1 MLSENELVD
10 LCHKYQTHKLTESE
24 FQLLQSWV
32 NESEENLRFFSNYV
46 KLYKSEKRI
55 EANQHADAAK
65 GWTIIERKLKQH
77 RLRRKLY
84 YAAIAACFFSF
95 LLGTAVYLYT
105 YQDSSLPAEE
115 PSLAELFPNLP
126 QNKVTLTLSS
136 GQQIV
141 LDEEQA
147 KEIADNGKVVA
158 QGSNNSLSYQPDNT
172 PASSIQYNT
181 ITVPEGS
188 TFSLTLSDGT
198 QVTLNSTTT
207 FRYPV
212 SMQDKRI
219 VELNGEA
226 YFDVIHNEKQPF
238 VVKTPQMD
246 IQVLG
251 TEFNVTAYSSS
262 SDFEVA
268 LLRGCIE
275 LSSPRLSSNYRMK
288 EKEHIRLQNNKLI
301 SKDISDYDYF
311 RWKEGLICFNNE
323 SVATIIEKL
332 KLYYD
337 IDIEVYNQKFINSRY
352 TGKFRTKDGIEQ
364 VLRVLQIEHKFTYTK
379 NNDLNLITIK

>member
-1 MLSENELVD
+1 MDKEILQRYVEGNVSPEEIITVVDWLDADESHVREFMALHILNDISLLNQPDSKVDVQKKKKTITFRQIGYELAKIAAILILFWGGTKLYETTSVKENVIA
-10 LCHKYQTHKLTESE
+10 YQTL
-24 FQLLQSWV
+24 
-32 NESEENLRFFSNYV
+32 YV
-46 KLYKSEKRI
+46 
-55 EANQHADAAK
+55 
-65 GWTIIERKLKQH
+65 
-77 RLRRKLY
+77 
-84 YAAIAACFFSF
+84 
-95 LLGTAVYLYT
+95 
-105 YQDSSLPAEE
+105 PAGQR
-115 PSLAELFPNLP
+115 AELILP
-126 QNKVTLTLSS
+126 DSTHVWLNARSKLVYPISF
-136 GQQIV
+136 
-141 LDEEQA
+141 
-147 KEIADNGKVVA
+147 GKDIR
-158 QGSNNSLSYQPDNT
+158 Q
-172 PASSIQYNT
+172 
-181 ITVPEGS
+181 
-188 TFSLTLSDGT
+188 
-198 QVTLNSTTT
+198 
-207 FRYPV
+207 
-212 SMQDKRI
+212 

>member
-1 MLSENELVD
+1 MDKDILQRYVEGNVSPEEIITVVDWLDADESHVREFMALHKLNDISLLNQPDSKIDVQKKKKTITFRQIGYELAKIAAILILFWGGTKLYETTSVKENVIA
-10 LCHKYQTHKLTESE
+10 YQTL
-24 FQLLQSWV
+24 
-32 NESEENLRFFSNYV
+32 YV
-46 KLYKSEKRI
+46 
-55 EANQHADAAK
+55 
-65 GWTIIERKLKQH
+65 
-77 RLRRKLY
+77 
-84 YAAIAACFFSF
+84 
-95 LLGTAVYLYT
+95 
-105 YQDSSLPAEE
+105 PAGQR
-115 PSLAELFPNLP
+115 AELILP
-126 QNKVTLTLSS
+126 DSTHVWLNARSKLVYPISF
-136 GQQIV
+136 
-141 LDEEQA
+141 
-147 KEIADNGKVVA
+147 GKDIR
-158 QGSNNSLSYQPDNT
+158 Q
-172 PASSIQYNT
+172 
-181 ITVPEGS
+181 
-188 TFSLTLSDGT
+188 
-198 QVTLNSTTT
+198 
-207 FRYPV
+207 
-212 SMQDKRI
+212 

-226 YFDVIHNEKQPF
+226 YFDVIHNEKQTF

>member
-1 MLSENELVD
+1 MDKEILQRYVEGNVSPEEIIAVVDWLDADESHVREFMALHKLNDISLLNQPDSKVDVQKKKKTITFRQIGYELAKIAAILILFWGGTKLYETTSVKENVIA
-10 LCHKYQTHKLTESE
+10 YQTL
-24 FQLLQSWV
+24 
-32 NESEENLRFFSNYV
+32 YV
-46 KLYKSEKRI
+46 
-55 EANQHADAAK
+55 
-65 GWTIIERKLKQH
+65 
-77 RLRRKLY
+77 
-84 YAAIAACFFSF
+84 
-95 LLGTAVYLYT
+95 
-105 YQDSSLPAEE
+105 PAGQR
-115 PSLAELFPNLP
+115 AELILP
-126 QNKVTLTLSS
+126 DSTHVWLNARSKLVYPISF
-136 GQQIV
+136 G
-141 LDEEQA
+141 
-147 KEIADNGKVVA
+147 KDNR
-158 QGSNNSLSYQPDNT
+158 Q
-172 PASSIQYNT
+172 
-181 ITVPEGS
+181 
-188 TFSLTLSDGT
+188 
-198 QVTLNSTTT
+198 
-207 FRYPV
+207 
-212 SMQDKRI
+212 

>member
-1 MLSENELVD
+1 MDKEILQRYVEGNVSPEEIIAVVDWLDADESHVREFMALHKLNDISLLNQPDSKVDVQKKKKTITFRQIGYELAKIAAILILFWGGTKLYETTSVKENVIA
-10 LCHKYQTHKLTESE
+10 YQTL
-24 FQLLQSWV
+24 
-32 NESEENLRFFSNYV
+32 YV
-46 KLYKSEKRI
+46 
-55 EANQHADAAK
+55 
-65 GWTIIERKLKQH
+65 
-77 RLRRKLY
+77 
-84 YAAIAACFFSF
+84 
-95 LLGTAVYLYT
+95 
-105 YQDSSLPAEE
+105 PAGQR
-115 PSLAELFPNLP
+115 AELILP
-126 QNKVTLTLSS
+126 DSTHVWLNARSKLVYPISF
-136 GQQIV
+136 
-141 LDEEQA
+141 
-147 KEIADNGKVVA
+147 GKDIR
-158 QGSNNSLSYQPDNT
+158 Q
-172 PASSIQYNT
+172 
-181 ITVPEGS
+181 
-188 TFSLTLSDGT
+188 
-198 QVTLNSTTT
+198 
-207 FRYPV
+207 
-212 SMQDKRI
+212 

-364 VLRVLQIEHKFTYTK
+364 VLRVLQIEHK
-379 NNDLNLITIK
+379 

>member
-1 MLSENELVD
+1 MDKEILQRYVEGNVSPEEIIAVVDWLDADENNVREFMAL
-10 LCHKYQTHKLTESE
+10 HKLNDIS
-24 FQLLQSWV
+24 LL
-32 NESEENLRFFSNYV
+32 N
-46 KLYKSEKRI
+46 
-55 EANQHADAAK
+55 
-65 GWTIIERKLKQH
+65 
-77 RLRRKLY
+77 
-84 YAAIAACFFSF
+84 
-95 LLGTAVYLYT
+95 
-105 YQDSSLPAEE
+105 
-115 PSLAELFPNLP
+115 
-126 QNKVTLTLSS
+126 
-136 GQQIV
+136 
-141 LDEEQA
+141 
-147 KEIADNGKVVA
+147 
-158 QGSNNSLSYQPDNT
+158 QPDNRADNLKKKRT
-172 PASSIQYNT
+172 ISFRKIGYELAKIAAILIIFWGGTKLFETNTTEESIVTYQTLYVPAGQRAELIL
-181 ITVPEGS
+181 PDS
-188 TFSLTLSDGT
+188 TR
-198 QVTLNSTTT
+198 VWLNAHSKLI
-207 FRYPV
+207 YPV
-212 SMQDKRI
+212 SFGKGNRQ

-226 YFDVIHNEKQPF
+226 YFDVVHNEKQPF
-238 VVKTPQMD
+238 IVKTRQMD

-251 TEFNVTAYSSS
+251 TEFNVTSYS

-352 TGKFRTKDGIEQ
+352 TGKYRTKDGIEQ
-364 VLRVLQIEHKFTYTK
+364 VLKVLQIEHKFTYTK

>member
-1 MLSENELVD
+1 MDKDILQRYVEGNVSPEEIIAVVDWLDADESHVREFMALHKLNDISLLNQPDSKVDVQKKKKTITFRQIGYELAKIAAILILFWGGTKLYETTSVKENVIA
-10 LCHKYQTHKLTESE
+10 YQTL
-24 FQLLQSWV
+24 
-32 NESEENLRFFSNYV
+32 YV
-46 KLYKSEKRI
+46 
-55 EANQHADAAK
+55 
-65 GWTIIERKLKQH
+65 
-77 RLRRKLY
+77 
-84 YAAIAACFFSF
+84 
-95 LLGTAVYLYT
+95 
-105 YQDSSLPAEE
+105 PAGQR
-115 PSLAELFPNLP
+115 AELILP
-126 QNKVTLTLSS
+126 DSTHVWLNARSKLVYPISF
-136 GQQIV
+136 
-141 LDEEQA
+141 
-147 KEIADNGKVVA
+147 GKDIR
-158 QGSNNSLSYQPDNT
+158 Q
-172 PASSIQYNT
+172 
-181 ITVPEGS
+181 
-188 TFSLTLSDGT
+188 
-198 QVTLNSTTT
+198 
-207 FRYPV
+207 
-212 SMQDKRI
+212 

-301 SKDISDYDYF
+301 SRDISDYDYF

>member
-1 MLSENELVD
+1 MDKEILQRYVEGNVSQEEIIAVVDWLDADESHVREFMALHKLNDISLLNQPDSKIDVQKKKKTITFRQIGYELAKIAAILILFWGGTKLYETTSVKENVIA
-10 LCHKYQTHKLTESE
+10 YQTL
-24 FQLLQSWV
+24 
-32 NESEENLRFFSNYV
+32 YV
-46 KLYKSEKRI
+46 
-55 EANQHADAAK
+55 
-65 GWTIIERKLKQH
+65 
-77 RLRRKLY
+77 
-84 YAAIAACFFSF
+84 
-95 LLGTAVYLYT
+95 
-105 YQDSSLPAEE
+105 PAGQR
-115 PSLAELFPNLP
+115 AELILP
-126 QNKVTLTLSS
+126 DSTHVWLNARSKLVYPISF
-136 GQQIV
+136 
-141 LDEEQA
+141 
-147 KEIADNGKVVA
+147 GKDIR
-158 QGSNNSLSYQPDNT
+158 Q
-172 PASSIQYNT
+172 
-181 ITVPEGS
+181 
-188 TFSLTLSDGT
+188 
-198 QVTLNSTTT
+198 
-207 FRYPV
+207 
-212 SMQDKRI
+212 

>member
-1 MLSENELVD
+1 MDKEILQRYVEGNVSPEEIIAVVDWLDADESHVREFMALHKLNDISLLNQPDSKIDVQKKKKTITFRQIGYELAKIAAILILFWGGTKLYETTSVKENVIA
-10 LCHKYQTHKLTESE
+10 YQTL
-24 FQLLQSWV
+24 
-32 NESEENLRFFSNYV
+32 YV
-46 KLYKSEKRI
+46 
-55 EANQHADAAK
+55 
-65 GWTIIERKLKQH
+65 
-77 RLRRKLY
+77 
-84 YAAIAACFFSF
+84 
-95 LLGTAVYLYT
+95 
-105 YQDSSLPAEE
+105 PAGQR
-115 PSLAELFPNLP
+115 AELILP
-126 QNKVTLTLSS
+126 DSTHVWLNARSKLVYPISF
-136 GQQIV
+136 
-141 LDEEQA
+141 
-147 KEIADNGKVVA
+147 GKDIR
-158 QGSNNSLSYQPDNT
+158 Q
-172 PASSIQYNT
+172 
-181 ITVPEGS
+181 
-188 TFSLTLSDGT
+188 
-198 QVTLNSTTT
+198 
-207 FRYPV
+207 
-212 SMQDKRI
+212 

>member
-1 MLSENELVD
+1 MDKDILQKYVEGNVSPEEIITVVDWLDADESHVREFMALHKLNDISLLNQPDSKVDVQKKKKTITFRQIGYELAKIAAILILFWGGTKLYETTSVKENVIA
-10 LCHKYQTHKLTESE
+10 YQTL
-24 FQLLQSWV
+24 
-32 NESEENLRFFSNYV
+32 YV
-46 KLYKSEKRI
+46 
-55 EANQHADAAK
+55 
-65 GWTIIERKLKQH
+65 
-77 RLRRKLY
+77 
-84 YAAIAACFFSF
+84 
-95 LLGTAVYLYT
+95 
-105 YQDSSLPAEE
+105 PAGQR
-115 PSLAELFPNLP
+115 AELILP
-126 QNKVTLTLSS
+126 DSTHVWLNARSKLVYPISF
-136 GQQIV
+136 
-141 LDEEQA
+141 
-147 KEIADNGKVVA
+147 GKDIR
-158 QGSNNSLSYQPDNT
+158 Q
-172 PASSIQYNT
+172 
-181 ITVPEGS
+181 
-188 TFSLTLSDGT
+188 
-198 QVTLNSTTT
+198 
-207 FRYPV
+207 
-212 SMQDKRI
+212 

-364 VLRVLQIEHKFTYTK
+364 VLKVLQIEHKFTYTK

>member
-1 MLSENELVD
+1 MDKEILQRYVEGNVSPEEIIAVVDWLDADESHVREFMALHKLNDISLLNQPDSKVDVQKKKKTITFRQIGYELAKIAAILILFWGGTKLYETTSVKENVIA
-10 LCHKYQTHKLTESE
+10 YQTL
-24 FQLLQSWV
+24 
-32 NESEENLRFFSNYV
+32 YV
-46 KLYKSEKRI
+46 
-55 EANQHADAAK
+55 
-65 GWTIIERKLKQH
+65 
-77 RLRRKLY
+77 
-84 YAAIAACFFSF
+84 
-95 LLGTAVYLYT
+95 
-105 YQDSSLPAEE
+105 PAGQR
-115 PSLAELFPNLP
+115 AELILP
-126 QNKVTLTLSS
+126 DSTHVWLNARSKLVYPISF
-136 GQQIV
+136 
-141 LDEEQA
+141 
-147 KEIADNGKVVA
+147 GKDIR
-158 QGSNNSLSYQPDNT
+158 Q
-172 PASSIQYNT
+172 
-181 ITVPEGS
+181 
-188 TFSLTLSDGT
+188 
-198 QVTLNSTTT
+198 
-207 FRYPV
+207 
-212 SMQDKRI
+212 

-364 VLRVLQIEHKFTYTK
+364 VLRVLQ
-379 NNDLNLITIK
+379 

>member
-1 MLSENELVD
+1 MDKEILQRYVEGNVSPEEIIAVVDWLDADESHVREFMALHKLNDISLLNQPDSKVDVQKKKKTITFRQIGYELAKIAAILILFWGVTKLYETTSVKENVIA
-10 LCHKYQTHKLTESE
+10 YQTL
-24 FQLLQSWV
+24 
-32 NESEENLRFFSNYV
+32 YV
-46 KLYKSEKRI
+46 
-55 EANQHADAAK
+55 
-65 GWTIIERKLKQH
+65 
-77 RLRRKLY
+77 
-84 YAAIAACFFSF
+84 
-95 LLGTAVYLYT
+95 
-105 YQDSSLPAEE
+105 PAGQR
-115 PSLAELFPNLP
+115 AELILP
-126 QNKVTLTLSS
+126 DSTHVWLNARSKLVYPISF
-136 GQQIV
+136 
-141 LDEEQA
+141 
-147 KEIADNGKVVA
+147 GKDIR
-158 QGSNNSLSYQPDNT
+158 Q
-172 PASSIQYNT
+172 
-181 ITVPEGS
+181 
-188 TFSLTLSDGT
+188 
-198 QVTLNSTTT
+198 
-207 FRYPV
+207 
-212 SMQDKRI
+212 

>member
-1 MLSENELVD
+1 MDKEILQRYVEGNVSPEEIIAVVDWLDADENNVREFMALHKLNDISLLNQPDSKVDVQKKKKTITFRQIGYELAKIAAILILFWGGTKLYETTSV
-10 LCHKYQTHKLTESE
+10 KENVIAYQTL
-24 FQLLQSWV
+24 
-32 NESEENLRFFSNYV
+32 YV
-46 KLYKSEKRI
+46 
-55 EANQHADAAK
+55 
-65 GWTIIERKLKQH
+65 
-77 RLRRKLY
+77 
-84 YAAIAACFFSF
+84 
-95 LLGTAVYLYT
+95 
-105 YQDSSLPAEE
+105 PAGQR
-115 PSLAELFPNLP
+115 AELILP
-126 QNKVTLTLSS
+126 DSTHVWLNARSKLVYPISF
-136 GQQIV
+136 
-141 LDEEQA
+141 
-147 KEIADNGKVVA
+147 GKDIR
-158 QGSNNSLSYQPDNT
+158 Q
-172 PASSIQYNT
+172 
-181 ITVPEGS
+181 
-188 TFSLTLSDGT
+188 
-198 QVTLNSTTT
+198 
-207 FRYPV
+207 
-212 SMQDKRI
+212 

>member
-1 MLSENELVD
+1 MDKEILQRYVEGNVSPEEIIAVVDWLDADESHVREFMALHKLNDISLLNQPDSKVDVQKKKKTITFRQIGYELAKIAAILILFWGGTKLYETTSVKENVIA
-10 LCHKYQTHKLTESE
+10 YQTL
-24 FQLLQSWV
+24 
-32 NESEENLRFFSNYV
+32 YV
-46 KLYKSEKRI
+46 
-55 EANQHADAAK
+55 
-65 GWTIIERKLKQH
+65 
-77 RLRRKLY
+77 
-84 YAAIAACFFSF
+84 
-95 LLGTAVYLYT
+95 
-105 YQDSSLPAEE
+105 PAGQR
-115 PSLAELFPNLP
+115 AELILP
-126 QNKVTLTLSS
+126 DSTHVWLNARSKLVYPISF
-136 GQQIV
+136 
-141 LDEEQA
+141 
-147 KEIADNGKVVA
+147 GKDIR
-158 QGSNNSLSYQPDNT
+158 Q
-172 PASSIQYNT
+172 
-181 ITVPEGS
+181 
-188 TFSLTLSDGT
+188 
-198 QVTLNSTTT
+198 
-207 FRYPV
+207 
-212 SMQDKRI
+212 

-323 SVATIIEKL
+323 SVATLIEKL